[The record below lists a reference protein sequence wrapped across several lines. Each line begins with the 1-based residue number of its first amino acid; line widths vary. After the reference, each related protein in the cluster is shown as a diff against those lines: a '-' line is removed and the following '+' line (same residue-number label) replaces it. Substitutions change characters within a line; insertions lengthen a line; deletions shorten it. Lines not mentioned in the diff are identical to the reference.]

1 MVDALGDDDIIT
13 LIGNSYY
20 DGLSAHNVG
29 STTDVATNVKLDLTG
44 KVKLETVVDGG
55 ADADTINLGSGNDAF
70 FLHDSF
76 SGFHS
81 SLTLTTDT
89 HTGGQSTQR
98 IMNVETI
105 NGLDGDDI
113 IDLTSPDTL

>member
-1 MVDALGDDDIIT
+1 MVDALGDDDTIT

-20 DGLSAHNVG
+20 DGLTAHNVG
-29 STTDVATNVKLDLTG
+29 SITDVATNVKLDLTG

-55 ADADTINLGSGNDAF
+55 ADADTINLGSGNDAL

-76 SGFHS
+76 SGFNS

-89 HTGGQSTQR
+89 HTACSIKHTAYP
-98 IMNVETI
+98 INVETI
-105 NGLDGDDI
+105 NGLGGDDI
-113 IDLTSPDTL
+113 IDLNKP